1 MQSCCVSDTVHSSAD
16 WHHSVATKWYS
27 AKEGETC
34 LTLNG
39 FNKVKALCV
48 LLLPPNS
55 LCHKGEINGLWKRTG
70 YRECLIHQAT
80 WDSGWVKAGSIS
92 CDSLPPQWP
101 CVCEC
106 VCVYVRGMQRNTNKL
121 ERSVCECV
129 RNCPRVTMCLS
140 CNSVFVCAYVHVCPA
155 GTFELTTGHE
165 T

>member
-1 MQSCCVSDTVHSSAD
+1 MILCQ
-16 WHHSVATKWYS
+16 
-27 AKEGETC
+27 EGETC

-101 CVCEC
+101 CVSVCACVRVCQRDAKKHKQVRKKCVWVCAQLSSCDYVSFMQQCIC
-106 VCVYVRGMQRNTNKL
+106 VCICACVSSWNLWAYDWTWNVMRHIWAADPTLSTAPLQRL
-121 ERSVCECV
+121 
-129 RNCPRVTMCLS
+129 
-140 CNSVFVCAYVHVCPA
+140 
-155 GTFELTTGHE
+155 
-165 T
+165 